1 LTNTCSHTVWIK
13 NLNAPQFAVTCPA
26 TPVTADATTGRCD
39 AVVAVP
45 APGITNPC
53 NEAYTVTNDS
63 PYKTSDADASG
74 TYPVGTTTVHWV
86 VTDASGNVTTC
97 TQTVTVTDTQ
107 NPVFTVC
114 PANAEDQITNGGC
127 TLVPTTIG
135 RPTVTDNCSIQSLT
149 YTLSGATTASSPATG
164 MNYADGETYNVGVT
178 TVTYTVTDVNGLT
191 NTCSHTVWI
200 KNLNAPQFS
209 AACPDNSS
217 ISQDAAQNRCDAD
230 VTIPAPVITNPCNE
244 VFSVSYQLDTD
255 PVVAYFTGTG
265 NTLSPVTLTLPVG
278 PHTFTWTVT
287 DASGNVKTCPMTVTV
302 NDLQPT
308 LDCPGDITVQAEFEQ
323 PYALNVTV
331 PPPTYADNCPNPEL
345 SWELTPPA
353 GYEDQYAAGDLSGTG
368 VYPSPNKFYV
378 GVTTITYT
386 VTDSNG
392 NTETCDFTVTVLAK
406 PDITCPDDI
415 STDTGPGLCTANL
428 NPGVPTLNSGVQ
440 PITWTWAITD
450 PGGTQQATGTFVGSA
465 LNPGPPDIGAH
476 DFKLGTSVI
485 TWQACNVSGCDEC
498 TQQIIVEDKEAPTFD
513 AANYT
518 DCVDMLFLAVY
529 SNSVADNLIKNPSPD
544 YATFEAGNTGL
555 DISNLHDNC
564 CGAADMTIHWRIDFT
579 DTPDPA
585 NQPGGMLSHPS
596 VSGTGQP
603 SAYGSPI
610 ELPGDGVTYTTVVH
624 TITYWVEDCHGNITA
639 TQTGTITVSP
649 RPNITKE

>member
-1 LTNTCSHTVWIK
+1 
-13 NLNAPQFAVTCPA
+13 
-26 TPVTADATTGRCD
+26 
-39 AVVAVP
+39 
-45 APGITNPC
+45 
-53 NEAYTVTNDS
+53 
-63 PYKTSDADASG
+63 
-74 TYPVGTTTVHWV
+74 
-86 VTDASGNVTTC
+86 
-97 TQTVTVTDTQ
+97 
-107 NPVFTVC
+107 
-114 PANAEDQITNGGC
+114 
-127 TLVPTTIG
+127 
-135 RPTVTDNCSIQSLT
+135 
-149 YTLSGATTASSPATG
+149 
-164 MNYADGETYNVGVT
+164 
-178 TVTYTVTDVNGLT
+178 
-191 NTCSHTVWI
+191 
-200 KNLNAPQFS
+200 
-209 AACPDNSS
+209 
-217 ISQDAAQNRCDAD
+217 
-230 VTIPAPVITNPCNE
+230 
-244 VFSVSYQLDTD
+244 
-255 PVVAYFTGTG
+255 
-265 NTLSPVTLTLPVG
+265 
-278 PHTFTWTVT
+278 
-287 DASGNVKTCPMTVTV
+287 
-302 NDLQPT
+302 
-308 LDCPGDITVQAEFEQ
+308 
-323 PYALNVTV
+323 
-331 PPPTYADNCPNPEL
+331 
-345 SWELTPPA
+345 
-353 GYEDQYAAGDLSGTG
+353 
-368 VYPSPNKFYV
+368 
-378 GVTTITYT
+378 
-386 VTDSNG
+386 
-392 NTETCDFTVTVLAK
+392 VTVLAK

-585 NQPGGMLSHPS
+585 QPTGGMLSHPS

-610 ELPGDGVTYTTVVH
+610 ELPGDGVTYTTLC
-624 TITYWVEDCHGNITA
+624 IPLPIG
-639 TQTGTITVSP
+639 
-649 RPNITKE
+649 